1 LIFKCY
7 HKVWLEKKQIVEE
20 TNGMIQEPVSES
32 IASAPKRT
40 LIQEIEEMKA
50 SGLVGTPEFTDKM
63 RKLEV
68 MLGVSEISPFGTNE
82 LEIFEQN
89 LAEMSLSDM
98 QKLALKI
105 GTNPYHEKPV
115 LKKSLIREFT
125 AYTRNSRRNIMPTA
139 VQSFVIDHNNPKHKE
154 LLKLLNN

>member
-1 LIFKCY
+1 M
-7 HKVWLEKKQIVEE
+7 HEKITEE
-20 TNGMIQEPVSES
+20 ANGMIQEEISES
-32 IASAPKRT
+32 IANTGKKT

-63 RKLEV
+63 RELEV
-68 MLGVSEISPFGTNE
+68 LLGVSQISPFGTNE

-98 QKLALKI
+98 QKLASKI
-105 GTNPYHEKPV
+105 GTNPYHEKPI

-125 AYTRNSRRNIMPTA
+125 AYTRNSRRNIMPSA
-139 VQSFVIDHNNPKHKE
+139 VQSFVIDHNNPKHKQ
-154 LLKLLNN
+154 LLKLLDN

>member
-1 LIFKCY
+1 MAR
-7 HKVWLEKKQIVEE
+7 KKQIVEE
-20 TNGMIQEPVSES
+20 TNGMIQELVSES

>member
-1 LIFKCY
+1 M
-7 HKVWLEKKQIVEE
+7 HEKITEE
-20 TNGMIQEPVSES
+20 ANGMIHETVSES
-32 IASAPKRT
+32 TASIPKKT

-50 SGLVGTPEFTDKM
+50 SGSVRTPEFTDKM
-63 RKLEV
+63 RELEV
-68 MLGVSEISPFGTNE
+68 MLGVSQISPFGTNE

-105 GTNPYHEKPV
+105 GTNPYHEKPI

-125 AYTRNSRRNIMPTA
+125 AYTRNSRRNIMPSA
-139 VQSFVIDHNNPKHKE
+139 VQSFVIDHNNPKHKQ

>member
-1 LIFKCY
+1 M
-7 HKVWLEKKQIVEE
+7 EKIIEE
-20 TNGMIQEPVSES
+20 ANGMIEEEVSES
-32 IASAPKRT
+32 IASIPKKT

-50 SGLVGTPEFTDKM
+50 SGLVRTPEFTDKM
-63 RKLEV
+63 RELEV
-68 MLGVSEISPFGTNE
+68 LLGVSEISPFGTNE

-105 GTNPYHEKPV
+105 GTNPYHEKPI

-154 LLKLLNN
+154 LLKLLDN

>member
-1 LIFKCY
+1 MAR
-7 HKVWLEKKQIVEE
+7 KKKIMEE
-20 TNGMIQEPVSES
+20 ANGMIQENASES
-32 IASAPKRT
+32 IASAPKKT
-40 LIQEIEEMKA
+40 LIQEINEMKA
-50 SGLVGTPEFTDKM
+50 AGLVGTPEFTDKM
-63 RKLEV
+63 RELEV
-68 MLGVSEISPFGTNE
+68 LLGVSEISPFGTNE

-89 LAEMSLSDM
+89 LAEMSLADM

-105 GTNPYHEKPV
+105 GTNPYYEKPL
-115 LKKSLIREFT
+115 LKQSLIREFT

>member
-1 LIFKCY
+1 MP
-7 HKVWLEKKQIVEE
+7 KKKKIMEE
-20 TNGMIQEPVSES
+20 ANGMIHETPSES
-32 IASAPKRT
+32 TASIPKKT

-63 RKLEV
+63 RQMEV
-68 MLGVSEISPFGTNE
+68 LLGVSQISPFGTNE

-98 QKLALKI
+98 QKLASKI
-105 GTNPYHEKPV
+105 GTNPYHEKPI

-125 AYTRNSRRNIMPTA
+125 AYTRNSRRNIMPAA
-139 VQSFVIDHNNPKHKE
+139 VQSFVIDPKNPKHKE

>member
-1 LIFKCY
+1 MSRN
-7 HKVWLEKKQIVEE
+7 KKFTEE
-20 TNGMIQEPVSES
+20 ANGMVQETVSES
-32 IASAPKRT
+32 IANVPKKT

-50 SGLVGTPEFTDKM
+50 AGLIGSLEFTSKM
-63 RKLEV
+63 RELEV
-68 MLGVSEISPFGTNE
+68 VLGVSQISPFGTNE

-105 GTNPYHEKPV
+105 GTNPYHEKPI
-115 LKKSLIREFT
+115 LKKSLIREFS
-125 AYTRNSRRNIMPTA
+125 AYTRNSRRNIMPSP

-154 LLKLLNN
+154 LLKILAN

>member
-1 LIFKCY
+1 M
-7 HKVWLEKKQIVEE
+7 HEKITEE
-20 TNGMIQEPVSES
+20 ANGMIQEEISES
-32 IASAPKRT
+32 IANTGKKT

-63 RKLEV
+63 RELEV
-68 MLGVSEISPFGTNE
+68 LLGVSQISPFGTNE

-98 QKLALKI
+98 QKLASKI
-105 GTNPYHEKPV
+105 GTNPYHEKPI

-125 AYTRNSRRNIMPTA
+125 AYTRNSRRNIMPTS

>member
-1 LIFKCY
+1 MF
-7 HKVWLEKKQIVEE
+7 KKQKIAEE
-20 TNGMIQEPVSES
+20 ANGMIKEEISES
-32 IASAPKRT
+32 TASTSKKT
-40 LIQEIEEMKA
+40 LIEEIQEMKA

-63 RKLEV
+63 RELEV
-68 MLGVSEISPFGTNE
+68 LLGVSQISPFGTNE

-98 QKLALKI
+98 QKLASKI
-105 GTNPYHEKPV
+105 GTNPYYEKPI

-125 AYTRNSRRNIMPTA
+125 AYTRNSRRNIMPSA
-139 VQSFVIDHNNPKHKE
+139 VQSFVIDHNNPKHKQ

>member
-1 LIFKCY
+1 MAR
-7 HKVWLEKKQIVEE
+7 KKKIMEE
-20 TNGMIQEPVSES
+20 ANGMIQENASES
-32 IASAPKRT
+32 IANTPKKT

-50 SGLVGTPEFTDKM
+50 SGLIGTPEFTDKM
-63 RKLEV
+63 RQLEV

-115 LKKSLIREFT
+115 LKQSLIREFT

>member
-1 LIFKCY
+1 MHQKFT
-7 HKVWLEKKQIVEE
+7 EE
-20 TNGMIQEPVSES
+20 ANGMVQVESSES
-32 IASAPKRT
+32 IASTPKKT

-50 SGLVGTPEFTDKM
+50 SGLVGTPEFTSKM
-63 RKLEV
+63 RELEV
-68 MLGVSEISPFGTNE
+68 MLGVSQISPFGTNE

-105 GTNPYHEKPV
+105 GTNPYHEKPI

-139 VQSFVIDHNNPKHKE
+139 VQSFVIDHDNPKHKQ

>member
-1 LIFKCY
+1 MAR
-7 HKVWLEKKQIVEE
+7 KKQITEE
-20 TNGMIQEPVSES
+20 ANGMIQESSSKS
-32 IASAPKRT
+32 IASVPKKT

-50 SGLVGTPEFTDKM
+50 SGLIGTPEFTDKM
-63 RKLEV
+63 RQLEV

-89 LAEMSLSDM
+89 LAEMALVDM
-98 QKLALKI
+98 QKLALKV
-105 GTNPYHEKPV
+105 GTNPHFEKPM
-115 LKKSLIREFT
+115 LKQSLVREFT

>member
-1 LIFKCY
+1 MAR
-7 HKVWLEKKQIVEE
+7 KKQIVEE

-68 MLGVSEISPFGTNE
+68 MLGVSQISPFGTNE

>member
-1 LIFKCY
+1 MAR
-7 HKVWLEKKQIVEE
+7 KKKIMEE
-20 TNGMIQEPVSES
+20 ANGMIQENASES
-32 IASAPKRT
+32 IASAPKKT
-40 LIQEIEEMKA
+40 LIQEINEMKA
-50 SGLVGTPEFTDKM
+50 AGLVGTPEFTDKM
-63 RKLEV
+63 RELEV
-68 MLGVSEISPFGTNE
+68 LLGVSEISPFGTNE

-89 LAEMSLSDM
+89 LAEMSLADM

-139 VQSFVIDHNNPKHKE
+139 VQSFVIDPNNPKHKE

>member
-1 LIFKCY
+1 MSRN
-7 HKVWLEKKQIVEE
+7 KKFTEE
-20 TNGMIQEPVSES
+20 ANGMVQETASES
-32 IASAPKRT
+32 IANVPKKT

-50 SGLVGTPEFTDKM
+50 AGLIGSLEFTSKM
-63 RKLEV
+63 RELEV
-68 MLGVSEISPFGTNE
+68 VLGVSQISPFGTNE

-105 GTNPYHEKPV
+105 GTNPYHEKPI
-115 LKKSLIREFT
+115 LKKSLIREFS
-125 AYTRNSRRNIMPTA
+125 AYTRNSRRNIMPSP

-154 LLKLLNN
+154 LLKILAN

>member
-1 LIFKCY
+1 MAR
-7 HKVWLEKKQIVEE
+7 KKQIVEE

>member
-1 LIFKCY
+1 MP
-7 HKVWLEKKQIVEE
+7 KKKKIIEE
-20 TNGMIQEPVSES
+20 ANGMLQEQNSES
-32 IASAPKRT
+32 VASTGKKT
-40 LIQEIEEMKA
+40 LTQEIEEMKA
-50 SGLVGTPEFTDKM
+50 AGLVGTPEFTNKM
-63 RKLEV
+63 RELEV
-68 MLGVSEISPFGTNE
+68 LLGVSEISPFGTNE

-89 LAEMSLSDM
+89 LAEMSLADM

>member
-1 LIFKCY
+1 MAR
-7 HKVWLEKKQIVEE
+7 KKKIMEE
-20 TNGMIQEPVSES
+20 ANGMIQENASES
-32 IASAPKRT
+32 IASAPKKT
-40 LIQEIEEMKA
+40 LIQEINEMKA
-50 SGLVGTPEFTDKM
+50 AGLVGTPEFTDKM
-63 RKLEV
+63 RELEV
-68 MLGVSEISPFGTNE
+68 LLGVSEISPFGTNE

-89 LAEMSLSDM
+89 LAEMSLADM

-115 LKKSLIREFT
+115 LKQSLIREFT

>member
-1 LIFKCY
+1 MPR
-7 HKVWLEKKQIVEE
+7 KKQIIEE
-20 TNGMIQEPVSES
+20 ANGMIAEEVSES
-32 IASAPKRT
+32 IASTPKKT

-50 SGLVGTPEFTDKM
+50 SGLVRTPEFTDKM
-63 RKLEV
+63 RELEV
-68 MLGVSEISPFGTNE
+68 LLGVSEISPFGTNE

-105 GTNPYHEKPV
+105 GTNPYHEKPI

-125 AYTRNSRRNIMPTA
+125 AYSRNSRRNIMPTA

-154 LLKLLNN
+154 LLKLLDN

>member
-1 LIFKCY
+1 MAR
-7 HKVWLEKKQIVEE
+7 KKQIVEE

-50 SGLVGTPEFTDKM
+50 SGLVGTPEFTNKM
-63 RKLEV
+63 RELEV
-68 MLGVSEISPFGTNE
+68 LLGVSQISPFGTNE

-105 GTNPYHEKPV
+105 GTNPYYEKPL

-139 VQSFVIDHNNPKHKE
+139 VQSFVIDHNNPKHQE